1 MITLYMEPV
10 MHINEDGV
18 KIWTLNG
25 CFHRED
31 GPAVIY
37 STGRKEWM
45 INSKRHREDGPA
57 IICEDGSKE
66 WYINGMRHRTDG
78 PAIIYPNGRK
88 EWWINGKNVSDVV
101 NEWMKTKNYDWSPTN
116 TWSDEIKSEFL
127 LTFY

>member
-1 MITLYMEPV
+1 MPV
-10 MHINEDGV
+10 APDGSQTWLV
-18 KIWTLNG
+18 KGKL
-25 CFHRED
+25 HRLG
-31 GPAVIY
+31 GPARICQD
-37 STGRKEWM
+37 GQEEWWF
-45 INSKRHREDGPA
+45 N
-57 IICEDGSKE
+57 
-66 WYINGMRHRTDG
+66 NQRHRTDG